1 MKLTRRILLRFFARA
16 GLVLGFAPIA
26 TDAVARDGL
35 DPAIRRTLASY
46 LDTLIPDDEASPGAV
61 KAGIDKRFASLTE
74 ASPQFR
80 KLIVA
85 GCRWLDGE
93 AVKAGTRSFP
103 GLDEDKR
110 NAIIGRASRSA
121 RRSVPRQ
128 FFDRTRRPAFVLY
141 YGIASSWSAIGYA
154 GPPQPAGFL
163 DYAESPEQR
172 H

>member
-26 TDAVARDGL
+26 TDAIAQDGL

-61 KAGIDKRFASLTE
+61 KAGIDKRFAALAE
-74 ASPQFR
+74 ANPQFR

-93 AVKAGTRSFP
+93 AVKAGARSFP

-141 YGIASSWSAIGYA
+141 YGIATSWSAIGYS

-172 H
+172 P